1 MPAFVVVRVW
11 VATFYI
17 HAATAAIGYLVV
29 DEEFGPIA
37 LVQVDE
43 DVKVHKFNP
52 FFLLQTHSQVGL
64 GLIEM
69 TSYALHH
76 DPTLLMLHYQ
86 NIDAVLEIATLNIY
100 DSVEKENGDRQQLQW
115 I

>member
-37 LVQVDE
+37 LVQVEE

-52 FFLLQTHSQVGL
+52 LQVKCWNKNTNAENV
-64 GLIEM
+64 
-69 TSYALHH
+69 
-76 DPTLLMLHYQ
+76 PTLKM
-86 NIDAVLEIATLNIY
+86 
-100 DSVEKENGDRQQLQW
+100 SVVGTITTSRFKSVPV
-115 I
+115 